1 MKNAEMKISADRQ
14 GMVALFRTLEK
25 IANAAKEHDEGQGIP
40 VDEFF
45 HGFEKRHGLKRDSAK
60 R

>member
-1 MKNAEMKISADRQ
+1 MKNAEMKISADRPE
-14 GMVALFRTLEK
+14 GVDLFGTLEK
-25 IANAAKEHDEGQGIP
+25 IARAVKEHDEGQGIP

-45 HGFEKRHGLKRDSAK
+45 HGFEKRHGLKRNSAK

>member
-1 MKNAEMKISADRQ
+1 MKISADRQ

-25 IANAAKEHDEGQGIP
+25 IARAVKEHDEGKGVL